1 MNRPTPPSWYW
12 RCPIFHRRRRTPS
25 WARTQPGSSACHS
38 DSGPGTGPSW
48 ATWVCSLPVRQVV
61 SSRAEQVPPVA
72 GDVEEHGDAAV
83 RLGAGWLHELDAS
96 GRHPRVCRVEVLHP
110 EEEPHPPAGLVADGG
125 GLAFPSARASSRPV
139 AAPGG
144 RTTTHRLGCPPPLV
158 RAGESS
164 TSSKP
169 SAPVKKPI
177 AGSYSLTTTV
187 MRSRC
192 TAPA

>member
-1 MNRPTPPSWYW
+1 MNRHTPPGWYW
-12 RCPIFHRRRRTPS
+12 RCPIFHRRRRAPS
-25 WARTQPGSSACHS
+25 WARTQPGSSACQS
-38 DSGPGTGPSW
+38 DKGPEQARVGPHW
-48 ATWVCSLPVRQVV
+48 CAVCRYGRPVP
-61 SSRAEQVPPVA
+61 SRTEQVPPVA

-96 GRHPRVCRVEVLHP
+96 RRHPRVCRVEVLHP
-110 EEEPHPPAGLVADGG
+110 EEEPHPPAGLGADGG
-125 GLAFPSARASSRPV
+125 GLAFPAARASSRPV